1 MCSFA
6 SCSFSLGLASLR
18 RTVASKTVSMERP
31 LWLGPYSEVP
41 SYLDG
46 SLVGDY
52 GWDSAGLSAD
62 PETLVRNR
70 NLELIHARW
79 GMAGALG
86 CLTPELLSKYGGVSF
101 GESVWFKAGSQ
112 MFSDGGLDYLGNPS
126 LIHAQ
131 SILAITF
138 FQVLLMG
145 LSEGY
150 RVSGG
155 PLGEEAGLYPGG
167 SFDPLGFGED
177 PETLEELK
185 LKEIKNGRLAMF
197 AMLGI
202 YTQAIVTGK
211 GPVSNWAEHVAD
223 SSINAWNYA
232 TKFTPSLESLRF
244 PINCSETELCE
255 EDALVDRLLTV
266 GLAEGSGDSNRPRG
280 TFTQKKSCDWNTEDE
295 ESFQRYWDSKY
306 PEEEDLRII
315 AEGIAS
321 QEKESHPKKNSRWAI
336 ARNGIQETRP
346 VSQDPLCQTGG
357 ENPVTPTKFAYS
369 GSPYRGQRSLW
380 LANNNR
386 WLLEKLKDYTATFEN
401 WELELLLAILERIP
415 VSCHP
420 VMATIKEDMFVH
432 PFFREDFLDWWVD
445 YRKPNGVCWNQA
457 VRHRLMLESL
467 RKLLLRK
474 LGHPCGKTPETTN
487 GSSKQLVKPLFG
499 YGVTLKPPNI
509 NMDEDVLPQDDVHEI
524 GGGILM
530 PSWTGSFLKKKLLG
544 EEANHPFRGGT
555 WS

>member
-1 MCSFA
+1 MC
-6 SCSFSLGLASLR
+6 LR
-18 RTVASKTVSMERP
+18 RTVASKVSSSMDRP

-86 CLTPELLSKYGGVSF
+86 CLTPELLAKYGGVTF

-112 MFSDGGLDYLGNPS
+112 IFGDGGLDYLGNPS
-126 LIHAQ
+126 LVHAQ

-155 PLGEEAGLYPGG
+155 PLGEEGGLYPGG

-211 GPVSNWAEHVAD
+211 GPVSNWAEHISD

-232 TKFTPSLESLRF
+232 TKFSPSLESMGVGLGNPSPSLAHGIPGSKEF
-244 PINCSETELCE
+244 
-255 EDALVDRLLTV
+255 LVDSLISSIGDMCLSVVEDGENTPEASSGSLLGPPPGVMPSRWLKEKLGVVEERAIPSDPLYASAYAAKDPLDCELVKPFNGHKSLWFAYRNWGIVSRLRNP
-266 GLAEGSGDSNRPRG
+266 LATYTPR
-280 TFTQKKSCDWNTEDE
+280 E
-295 ESFQRYWDSKY
+295 
-306 PEEEDLRII
+306 LRI
-315 AEGIAS
+315 
-321 QEKESHPKKNSRWAI
+321 
-336 ARNGIQETRP
+336 
-346 VSQDPLCQTGG
+346 
-357 ENPVTPTKFAYS
+357 
-369 GSPYRGQRSLW
+369 
-380 LANNNR
+380 
-386 WLLEKLKDYTATFEN
+386 
-401 WELELLLAILERIP
+401 LLAILERIP
-415 VSCHP
+415 CSCHKL
-420 VMATIKEDMFVH
+420 MEDIKKDIH
-432 PFFREDFLDWWVD
+432 SIPFFALDMLDWRVE
-445 YRKPNGVCWNQA
+445 YRKPNGVSHSKN
-457 VRHRLMLESL
+457 VRHTNVLASL
-467 RKLLLRK
+467 RRMLLRK
-474 LGHPCGKTPETTN
+474 IARMEGV
-487 GSSKQLVKPLFG
+487 SSSSSPSASGEV
-499 YGVTLKPPNI
+499 VA
-509 NMDEDVLPQDDVHEI
+509 LP
-524 GGGILM
+524 
-530 PSWTGSFLKKKLLG
+530 
-544 EEANHPFRGGT
+544 
-555 WS
+555 

>member
-1 MCSFA
+1 MSSFA
-6 SCSFSLGLASLR
+6 SCSTFSKACMCLR
-18 RTVASKTVSMERP
+18 RTVASKVSSSLDRP

-86 CLTPELLSKYGGVSF
+86 CLTPELLAKYGGVSF

-126 LIHAQ
+126 LVHAQ
-131 SILAITF
+131 SILAVTF

-155 PLGEEAGLYPGG
+155 PLGEEGGLYPGG

-211 GPVSNWAEHVAD
+211 GPVANWAEHVSD

-232 TKFTPSLESLRF
+232 TKFTPSLAAAAPSSTTTD
-244 PINCSETELCE
+244 ITN
-255 EDALVDRLLTV
+255 ALVDGVLNRSLKEVRPDPVKAEQPHPSAAVITPRTSFI
-266 GLAEGSGDSNRPRG
+266 LA
-280 TFTQKKSCDWNTEDE
+280 
-295 ESFQRYWDSKY
+295 
-306 PEEEDLRII
+306 
-315 AEGIAS
+315 
-321 QEKESHPKKNSRWAI
+321 
-336 ARNGIQETRP
+336 ARNALPREEFYG
-346 VSQDPLCQTGG
+346 
-357 ENPVTPTKFAYS
+357 NK
-369 GSPYRGQRSLW
+369 SLELYHSNSEL
-380 LANNNR
+380 LA
-386 WLLEKLKDYTATFEN
+386 KLKIQASRFSISEV
-401 WELELLLAILERIP
+401 ELLLRILRRIP
-415 VSCHP
+415 AREHT
-420 VMATIKEDMFVH
+420 VMV
-432 PFFREDFLDWWVD
+432 
-445 YRKPNGVCWNQA
+445 
-457 VRHRLMLESL
+457 
-467 RKLLLRK
+467 LLKSR
-474 LGHPCGKTPETTN
+474 
-487 GSSKQLVKPLFG
+487 
-499 YGVTLKPPNI
+499 
-509 NMDEDVLPQDDVHEI
+509 M
-524 GGGILM
+524 
-530 PSWTGSFLKKKLLG
+530 
-544 EEANHPFRGGT
+544 ANHPFFEKWFVYYTPIPRAPNGNSYGQSSRHSHMLKGLERVIAPLLFYLKT
-555 WS
+555 GKQEASQFCSPRNLS

>member
-1 MCSFA
+1 MC
-6 SCSFSLGLASLR
+6 LR
-18 RTVASKTVSMERP
+18 RTVASKVSSMDRP

-126 LIHAQ
+126 LVHAQ

-155 PLGEEAGLYPGG
+155 PLGEEGGLYPGG

-197 AMLGI
+197 AMLGM

-223 SSINAWNYA
+223 SSVNAWNYA
-232 TKFTPSLESLRF
+232 TKFSPSLSAWANPSTFPCLVLSDSKESLGLDSLICWPVYMCLSKAEPSDSTPPTDAPPAI
-244 PINCSETELCE
+244 PIGSPPGTYPSRELKE
-255 EDALVDRLLTV
+255 KYGVVEDRAIPSDPLYASAYASKESLDSDLVMPFVGHKSLWFAYRNWEIVHRLGDPHALF
-266 GLAEGSGDSNRPRG
+266 SGR
-280 TFTQKKSCDWNTEDE
+280 E
-295 ESFQRYWDSKY
+295 
-306 PEEEDLRII
+306 LRI
-315 AEGIAS
+315 
-321 QEKESHPKKNSRWAI
+321 
-336 ARNGIQETRP
+336 
-346 VSQDPLCQTGG
+346 
-357 ENPVTPTKFAYS
+357 
-369 GSPYRGQRSLW
+369 
-380 LANNNR
+380 
-386 WLLEKLKDYTATFEN
+386 
-401 WELELLLAILERIP
+401 LLAILERIP
-415 VSCHP
+415 YSCHKL
-420 VMATIKEDMFVH
+420 MEDIKKDIH
-432 PFFREDFLDWWVD
+432 SIPFFSLDMLDWRVE
-445 YRKPNGVCWNQA
+445 YRKANGVSYSKN
-457 VRHRLMLESL
+457 VRHRNILASL
-467 RKLLLRK
+467 RRMLLRK
-474 LGHPCGKTPETTN
+474 IERLEAGIVYPPNPSGSVDSSGEGIETTVFTSH
-487 GSSKQLVKPLFG
+487 GVVSKVFTMVPPRPSSSCSCPSTDLLWGLFCG
-499 YGVTLKPPNI
+499 LVTLELSREEIFP
-509 NMDEDVLPQDDVHEI
+509 DE
-524 GGGILM
+524 
-530 PSWTGSFLKKKLLG
+530 F
-544 EEANHPFRGGT
+544 
-555 WS
+555 

>member
-1 MCSFA
+1 MSTFA

-112 MFSDGGLDYLGNPS
+112 IFSDGGLDYLGNSS

-155 PLGEEAGLYPGG
+155 PLGEEGGLYPGG

-211 GPVSNWAEHVAD
+211 GPVSNWADHVAD

-232 TKFTPSLESLRF
+232 TKYTPALEAVALPESGGLDPADSLADGILGASF
-244 PINCSETELCE
+244 KATKPTASKQS
-255 EDALVDRLLTV
+255 DA
-266 GLAEGSGDSNRPRG
+266 S
-280 TFTQKKSCDWNTEDE
+280 
-295 ESFQRYWDSKY
+295 
-306 PEEEDLRII
+306 
-315 AEGIAS
+315 IAS
-321 QEKESHPKKNSRWAI
+321 TASQALQIVSDRVRRFLPKETFYAQK
-336 ARNGIQETRP
+336 
-346 VSQDPLCQTGG
+346 
-357 ENPVTPTKFAYS
+357 
-369 GSPYRGQRSLW
+369 SLW
-380 LANNNR
+380 LHSANPE
-386 WLLEKLKDYTATFEN
+386 LLAKLRVDSSKFSQE
-401 WELELLLAILERIP
+401 EVELLLKILKRIP
-415 VSCHP
+415 VREHATMVALKTQLANHSFFQKWFVFYVP
-420 VMATIKEDMFVH
+420 VPKAS
-432 PFFREDFLDWWVD
+432 
-445 YRKPNGVCWNQA
+445 NGNSFNQA
-457 VRHRLMLESL
+457 ARHRLMLRGLEGVLGPVILWL
-467 RKLLLRK
+467 RKGRLPCPGFRAYCAYYVPGHWAPLR
-474 LGHPCGKTPETTN
+474 
-487 GSSKQLVKPLFG
+487 S
-499 YGVTLKPPNI
+499 
-509 NMDEDVLPQDDVHEI
+509 
-524 GGGILM
+524 
-530 PSWTGSFLKKKLLG
+530 
-544 EEANHPFRGGT
+544 
-555 WS
+555 

>member
-1 MCSFA
+1 MSSFA
-6 SCSFSLGLASLR
+6 SCSTFSKACMCLR
-18 RTVASKTVSMERP
+18 RTVASKVSSSLDRP

-86 CLTPELLSKYGGVSF
+86 CLTPELLAKYGGVSF

-126 LIHAQ
+126 LVHAQ
-131 SILAITF
+131 SILAVTF

-155 PLGEEAGLYPGG
+155 PLGEEGGLYPGG

-211 GPVSNWAEHVAD
+211 GPVANWAEHVGD

-232 TKFTPSLESLRF
+232 TKFTPALAAVAPSPSGGLD
-244 PINCSETELCE
+244 PT
-255 EDALVDRLLTV
+255 DHLVDGILDVSLKGKPAASEKSDAEWPT
-266 GLAEGSGDSNRPRG
+266 LAEA
-280 TFTQKKSCDWNTEDE
+280 
-295 ESFQRYWDSKY
+295 
-306 PEEEDLRII
+306 LRII
-315 AEGIAS
+315 A
-321 QEKESHPKKNSRWAI
+321 
-336 ARNGIQETRP
+336 ARG
-346 VSQDPLCQTGG
+346 
-357 ENPVTPTKFAYS
+357 
-369 GSPYRGQRSLW
+369 RSLLPEEPFYGQKSLW
-380 LANNNR
+380 MHAANPELLA
-386 WLLEKLKDYTATFEN
+386 KLRVNSSKFSVE
-401 WELELLLAILERIP
+401 EVELLLTILRRIP
-415 VSCHP
+415 AREHAK
-420 VMATIKEDMFVH
+420 MAALKIQLMNH
-432 PFFREDFLDWWVD
+432 SFFQKWFIF
-445 YRKPNGVCWNQA
+445 YKPIPKAPNGNSFDPA
-457 VRHRLMLESL
+457 SRHRLMLKSL
-467 RKLLLRK
+467 EGVLGAVLLWL
-474 LGHPCGKTPETTN
+474 KTDTVPEHF
-487 GSSKQLVKPLFG
+487 QP
-499 YGVTLKPPNI
+499 
-509 NMDEDVLPQDDVHEI
+509 
-524 GGGILM
+524 
-530 PSWTGSFLKKKLLG
+530 
-544 EEANHPFRGGT
+544 
-555 WS
+555 